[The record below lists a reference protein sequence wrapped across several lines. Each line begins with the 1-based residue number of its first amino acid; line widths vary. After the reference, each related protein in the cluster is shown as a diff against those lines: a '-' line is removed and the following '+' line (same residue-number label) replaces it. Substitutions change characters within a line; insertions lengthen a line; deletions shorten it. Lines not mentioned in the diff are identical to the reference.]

1 MKSEMQTAADAAAD
15 MAQSLNSPPDPNL
28 QAKSMNV
35 SPMVEQQA
43 QELTPATTDSQADVL
58 LQAVNT
64 AVAAGQDADTIEK
77 LLAMSERIMDR
88 KASEVFWNNF
98 HQARAEMPAIKAQG
112 NNDGKA
118 YAKLEDTLEVIEPIY
133 SKYGFSMLFWGG
145 DSPVEGMR
153 RIYCKLAHVGGHV
166 ETFDTDLPLDSGTMT
181 GKANKTQV
189 QACGSTDSY
198 GQRYLTEK
206 VWNLRVL
213 KNPHDDDGKGA
224 GAVELLTDEQAANL
238 RALWDEV
245 GGDLSK
251 FLQPYGCEDFEHMP
265 QKFLKRAIRRLEQKR
280 KGGK

>member
-1 MKSEMQTAADAAAD
+1 
-15 MAQSLNSPPDPNL
+15 
-28 QAKSMNV
+28 
-35 SPMVEQQA
+35 MVKNELETIEQKA

-64 AVAAGQDADTIEK
+64 AVSAGQDADTIEK

-98 HQARAEMPAIKAQG
+98 HQARNEMPPISSRG

-118 YAKLEDTLEVIEPIY
+118 YALLEDIQEKIEPIY

-145 DSPVEGMR
+145 DSPIDGMR
-153 RIYCKLAHVGGHV
+153 RISCKLAHTGGHV
-166 ETFDTDLPLDSGTMT
+166 ESFETDLPLDSGTIT

-189 QACGSTDSY
+189 QAAGSTDSY
-198 GQRYLTEK
+198 GQRYLTIK

-213 KNPHDDDGKGA
+213 KNPMDDDGKGA
-224 GAVELLTDEQAANL
+224 GAVELLTEEQAANI

-251 FLQPYGCEDFEHMP
+251 FLQPYGCESFENMP
-265 QKFLKRAIRRLEQKR
+265 QRFLAPAIKRLERKR
-280 KGGK
+280 SQGK